1 VQQGESVV
9 AAASK
14 NSNEPLKDESP
25 NHTRDDAQKCGVSLH
40 YGAPSEIS
48 RHGITSDL
56 TLWREHASH
65 PTLPPSLPSSKPRIP
80 REMILRRG
88 PDGGW
93 TPRNSKSAY
102 ARRDIV

>member
-1 VQQGESVV
+1 MRQVQQGESVV

-56 TLWREHASH
+56 TL
-65 PTLPPSLPSSKPRIP
+65 
-80 REMILRRG
+80 
-88 PDGGW
+88 
-93 TPRNSKSAY
+93 
-102 ARRDIV
+102 